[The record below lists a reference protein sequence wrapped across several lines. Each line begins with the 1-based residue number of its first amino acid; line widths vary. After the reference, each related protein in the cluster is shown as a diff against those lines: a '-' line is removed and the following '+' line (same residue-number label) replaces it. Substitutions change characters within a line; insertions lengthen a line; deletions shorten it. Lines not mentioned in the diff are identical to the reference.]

1 MKAKIRNIN
10 LPDAPPPTKARRVI
24 DPWEKRLYEDAVRC
38 PNIDRFQPKT
48 TANWTDA
55 RIEKMKTMWLD
66 GFVATDIAPHVG
78 GNIKATTNKLHY
90 MVSRGVIPKRV
101 NLTDEIR
108 KGVKKDHESGM
119 EIADICRKYI
129 VTQKTVRN
137 IIK

>member
-1 MKAKIRNIN
+1 MKATIIRN

-24 DPWEKRLYEDAVRC
+24 DPLEKRLYEDAVRC

-55 RIEKMKTMWLD
+55 RTEKMKTMWLD

-90 MVSRGVIPKRV
+90 MVSKGVIPKRN

-129 VTQKTVRN
+129 VTQNTVKR